1 MKKLCYGISVGL
13 CIGSIFVFFMMMS
26 AANEVSD
33 AYGVLERAAKEAYMQ
48 TAITTASI
56 ITVGMLLVAAMFAVF
71 GKLIEHNEFMEK
83 AFLIANPEVK
93 EKLTEETGETEKT
106 GETEEKQLISDEEL
120 EAEALSYKPQD

>member
-1 MKKLCYGISVGL
+1 MKKLCYGISVVL
-13 CIGSIFVFFMMMS
+13 CIGSIFVFGMMMS
-26 AANEVSD
+26 AANEVSRTYD
-33 AYGVLERAAKEAYMQ
+33 VLERAAKEAYMQ

-56 ITVGMLLVAAMFAVF
+56 ITAGMLLVAAMFAVF

-93 EKLTEETGETEKT
+93 EKLDEETEVTEETKET
-106 GETEEKQLISDEEL
+106 QLISDEEL

>member
-1 MKKLCYGISVGL
+1 MKKLCYAISVGL
-13 CIGSIFVFFMMMS
+13 CIGSIFVFWMMMS
-26 AANEVSD
+26 AANEVAST
-33 AYGVLERAAKEAYMQ
+33 YSVLERAAKEAYMQ

-93 EKLTEETGETEKT
+93 EKLDEETEVTEETKET
-106 GETEEKQLISDEEL
+106 QLISDEEL

>member
-1 MKKLCYGISVGL
+1 MKKLCYAISVVL
-13 CIGSIFVFFMMMS
+13 CIGSIFVFGMMMS
-26 AANEVSD
+26 AANEVSRTYD
-33 AYGVLERAAKEAYMQ
+33 VLERAAKEAYMQ

-93 EKLTEETGETEKT
+93 EKLDEETEVTEETKET
-106 GETEEKQLISDEEL
+106 QLISDEEL

>member
-1 MKKLCYGISVGL
+1 MKKLCYAISVGL
-13 CIGSIFVFFMMMS
+13 CIGSIFVFGMMMS
-26 AANEVSD
+26 AANEVGRTYD
-33 AYGVLERAAKEAYMQ
+33 VLERAAKEAYMQ

-93 EKLTEETGETEKT
+93 EKLDEETEVTEETKET
-106 GETEEKQLISDEEL
+106 QLISDEEL
-120 EAEALSYKPQD
+120 EAEALSYKSQD

>member
-1 MKKLCYGISVGL
+1 MKKLCYGISVCL
-13 CIGSIFVFFMMMS
+13 CIGSIFVFGMMMS
-26 AANEVSD
+26 AANEVSRTYD
-33 AYGVLERAAKEAYMQ
+33 VLERAAKEAYMQ

-93 EKLTEETGETEKT
+93 EKLDEETEVTEETKET
-106 GETEEKQLISDEEL
+106 QLISDEEL